1 MKLILLGAPGA
12 GKGTQAKFICDSL
25 DIPHI
30 STGDIFRKNIK
41 EGTPIGMTAKGYID
55 RGELVPDSVTVEIVR
70 QRLAESD
77 CEKGFLL
84 DGFPRN
90 LYQAE
95 ELKKIVGI
103 DAVVDIE
110 VPFERLLHRI
120 TGRRVCKACGESFH
134 VDYIGEE
141 KVCKECG
148 GELFQ
153 RADDNETTVK
163 ARLEVYR
170 KETEPLIDFYK
181 KEGILKSVDGDRPIE
196 IVCEDILKILK

>member
-70 QRLAESD
+70 QRLAGSD